1 MKKLDIVEE
10 ITVLLKNKFGVQ
22 SKELGHMSLLDPAI
36 GMLPRDLFTLFFDLQ
51 EKYGIKFVESD
62 VLDKRFDYFDE
73 LTEIVYHK
81 ITEISE

>member
-10 ITVLLKNKFGVQ
+10 IMVLLKNKFGVE
-22 SKELGHMSLLDPAI
+22 SKELGRLLDPAI

-51 EKYGIKFVESD
+51 EKYDIKFVEND

-73 LTEIVYHK
+73 LIEIVYQK
-81 ITEISE
+81 IIEKSA